1 MSSTWWTASPAWTA
15 AGWTMLHSIWVGAV
29 IGLMAAVVRRLLI
42 SARPET
48 RYGAALTC
56 LAMLSVSPGM
66 IFVRVYE
73 PMDATH
79 VPIARAAEGVATSP
93 AILTSADR
101 SEIEQPAFLAVA
113 WDHPAGLASRSWLEF
128 VVPCLPW
135 FWLSGSACT
144 LAMLATGLVG
154 VEQLRRSSRLVESGD
169 LPRRCRALADSLGI
183 ARRVSVGICDRLA
196 MPVLIGIV
204 RPLILLPPI
213 ALSGWSAEQ
222 LEMIL
227 LHELA
232 HLRRWDN
239 LVNLLQRVVE
249 SLLFFHPVVWW
260 LSGWVRLERE
270 LCCDRLVVERL
281 GQPVAYAEMLV
292 ALSGTSGRQHQAML
306 AMADRHVLTRIRRL
320 LNLEERSMKLTMPE
334 GLGLLG
340 AVSVGVLLVLGSQAA
355 PPRAVSNPNL
365 MTRQIPGTGGDDVK
379 DRPPLETGP
388 PTEQVTRD
396 NTSITTRPLTRTV
409 PKDPRAISLF
419 RRDARS
425 LQIVQLPTTPEGA
438 VKYQCRGGIK
448 IVCKSQRFGTIDMEA
463 DEAVIKRVER
473 RKNDDGAVAANGETW
488 IDEADLP
495 MEVHLQGNV
504 IVVRHKSKTEAK
516 GDQLRA
522 SQLDYDFVTD
532 RVVTLPV
539 ELELAVHLT
548 PDPASGQRATG
559 FFARGARRLRIMQFA
574 QTIEGVRTYVCSGG
588 IRIVSKS
595 RRFGIVSMEAEEAVI
610 VRNLDRRNLG
620 VASGS
625 QPGPPSPGSWNP
637 DGAIWVE
644 EDELPMQVHLKGDV
658 ILHQDQVTIAG
669 KGEQRTIRAR
679 DLDYDFVADRVIA
692 IGAELEVTASGLE
705 TPIKIVSPRIEQFH
719 PSARQPDG
727 SLGASE
733 HREIR
738 AGDVLSQELSG
749 PHSPAAK
756 TKDQKASAP

>member
-15 AGWTMLHSIWVGAV
+15 AGWTMLHSIWVGAA
-29 IGLMAAVVRRLLI
+29 IGLVAALVRRLLI

-249 SLLFFHPVVWW
+249 SLVFFHPVVWW

-292 ALSGTSGRQHQAML
+292 ALSGRSRKTHQTML

-320 LNLEERSMKLTMPE
+320 LYLEERSMKLTMPE

-340 AVSVGVLLVLGSQAA
+340 ALVVGASLILGSQGAQTKPVHDPDKVTRSVAETAA
-355 PPRAVSNPNL
+355 DGIKDAPGPAARPSVHPLKPVSPRNPRATSLLPRGAQKL
-365 MTRQIPGTGGDDVK
+365 QIRT
-379 DRPPLETGP
+379 LL
-388 PTEQVTRD
+388 
-396 NTSITTRPLTRTV
+396 TRPDGTV
-409 PKDPRAISLF
+409 TYR
-419 RRDARS
+419 
-425 LQIVQLPTTPEGA
+425 
-438 VKYQCRGGIK
+438 CRGGIK
-448 IVCKSQRFGTIDMEA
+448 IVCKSQKFGTIRLEA
-463 DEAVIKRVER
+463 DEAVIKRVEGGR
-473 RKNDDGAVAANGETW
+473 DNIRHPDGEIW

-495 MEVHLQGNV
+495 MEVHLRGNAV
-504 IVVRHKSKTEAK
+504 ISQEKSADNGGPRTT
-516 GDQLRA
+516 RA
-522 SQLDYDFVTD
+522 LLLDYDFVTG
-532 RVVTLPV
+532 RVAAP
-539 ELELAVHLT
+539 LA
-548 PDPASGQRATG
+548 
-559 FFARGARRLRIMQFA
+559 
-574 QTIEGVRTYVCSGG
+574 
-588 IRIVSKS
+588 
-595 RRFGIVSMEAEEAVI
+595 
-610 VRNLDRRNLG
+610 
-620 VASGS
+620 
-625 QPGPPSPGSWNP
+625 
-637 DGAIWVE
+637 
-644 EDELPMQVHLKGDV
+644 
-658 ILHQDQVTIAG
+658 ILIAG
-669 KGEQRTIRAR
+669 KAKRA
-679 DLDYDFVADRVIA
+679 
-692 IGAELEVTASGLE
+692 
-705 TPIKIVSPRIEQFH
+705 
-719 PSARQPDG
+719 QPPTG
-727 SLGASE
+727 
-733 HREIR
+733 
-738 AGDVLSQELSG
+738 
-749 PHSPAAK
+749 
-756 TKDQKASAP
+756 